1 MIITNHPERV
11 IKKIHKKLNRGVTI
25 INGAEGAYN
34 HEQKTILIT
43 IITRAEFNDF
53 KHIMKRQ
60 TPKPLYR

>member
-34 HEQKTILIT
+34 HEQRRFSLPSSLVQSSMISSIL
-43 IITRAEFNDF
+43 
-53 KHIMKRQ
+53 
-60 TPKPLYR
+60 